1 MPLLRA
7 NDTVPHVIADYDEAG
22 EVVGVQLIG
31 LGRETLSLAAE
42 FLQLV
47 ELPVPASLARTIDGY
62 VFA

>member
-1 MPLLRA
+1 LRA
-7 NDTVPHVIADYDEAG
+7 IDAAPHVIADYDEAG

-31 LGRETLSLAAE
+31 LGRETLSLATE

-62 VFA
+62 MLA